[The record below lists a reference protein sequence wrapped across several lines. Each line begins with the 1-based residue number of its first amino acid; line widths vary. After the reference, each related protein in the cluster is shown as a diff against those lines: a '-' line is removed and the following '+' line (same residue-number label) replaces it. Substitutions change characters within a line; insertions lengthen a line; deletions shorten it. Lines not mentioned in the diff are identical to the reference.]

1 LVIKAGSHTVYM
13 SGSLLPEI
21 QYLPVYI
28 DGMTDKTY
36 MN

>member
-1 LVIKAGSHTVYM
+1 LVIKASCHTVYM

-21 QYLPVYI
+21 QNLSVYI